1 MFGAIL
7 GDIIGSRFEFNN
19 IKTKEFE
26 LFNEDCKY
34 TDDTV
39 MSIAIAK
46 SLKESKKNNYIDLEK
61 QLDFLMHE
69 IGREYPDCGYGGMFY
84 YWMFTNGEQAY
95 NSYGNGSAM
104 RTSYCGL
111 IANSLEEALN
121 LAYRCAAI
129 THNHIEGIKGAKATT
144 ACIYLAKHNK
154 SIEEIRQYSN
164 ENYYDLNFT
173 IDQIRPTYT
182 FNATCQNSVPQ
193 AINCFLESNS
203 FIDSIRNAI
212 SIGGDSDTIAAITG
226 SIASAYY
233 EIDENLINK
242 AKEYLDDYLL
252 NIINECLI

>member
-1 MFGAIL
+1 MFGAII

-26 LFNEDCKY
+26 LFNKDCRY

-39 MSIAIAK
+39 MTISVAK
-46 SLKESKKNNYIDLEK
+46 ALKESKKNNYIDLEK
-61 QLDFLMHE
+61 QLDYWMHE
-69 IGREYPDCGYGGMFY
+69 IGRRYPDCGYGGMFY
-84 YWMFTNGEQAY
+84 YWMFINSNQAY

-111 IANSLEEALN
+111 IANSLDEALD
-121 LAYRCAAI
+121 LAQRCAAI

-154 SIEEIRQYSN
+154 SIEEIRQYIN

-173 IDQIRPTYT
+173 IDEIRPTYT
-182 FNATCQNSVPQ
+182 FNATCQKSVPQ
-193 AINCFLESNS
+193 AIECFLESNS

-233 EIDENLINK
+233 GIDEELINK

>member
-1 MFGAIL
+1 MFGAII

-26 LFNEDCKY
+26 LFNKDCRY

-39 MSIAIAK
+39 MTISVAK
-46 SLKESKKNNYIDLEK
+46 ALKESKKNNYIDLEK
-61 QLDFLMHE
+61 QLDYWMHE
-69 IGREYPDCGYGGMFY
+69 IGRRYPDCGYGDMFY
-84 YWMFTNGEQAY
+84 YWMFINSNQAY

-111 IANSLEEALN
+111 IANSLDEALD
-121 LAYRCAAI
+121 LAQRCAAI

-144 ACIYLAKHNK
+144 ACIYLAKQNK
-154 SIEEIRQYSN
+154 SINQIRQYIN

-173 IDQIRPTYT
+173 IDEIRPTYT
-182 FNATCQNSVPQ
+182 FNATCQKSVPQ
-193 AINCFLESNS
+193 AIECFLESNS

-233 EIDENLINK
+233 GIDEELINK

>member
-1 MFGAIL
+1 MFGAII

-26 LFNEDCKY
+26 LFNKDCKY

-39 MSIAIAK
+39 MTISVAK
-46 SLKESKKNNYIDLEK
+46 ALKESKKNNYIDLEK
-61 QLDFLMHE
+61 QLDYWMHE
-69 IGREYPDCGYGGMFY
+69 IGRRYPDCGYGGMFY
-84 YWMFTNGEQAY
+84 YWMFINSNQAY

-111 IANSLEEALN
+111 IANSLDEALD
-121 LAYRCAAI
+121 LAQRCAAI

-154 SIEEIRQYSN
+154 SIEEIRQYIN

-173 IDQIRPTYT
+173 IDEIRPTYT
-182 FNATCQNSVPQ
+182 FNATCQKSVPQ
-193 AINCFLESNS
+193 AIECFLESNS

-233 EIDENLINK
+233 GIDEELINK

>member
-1 MFGAIL
+1 MFGAII

-26 LFNEDCKY
+26 LFNKDCKY

-39 MSIAIAK
+39 MTISVAK
-46 SLKESKKNNYIDLEK
+46 ALKESKKNNYIDLEK
-61 QLDFLMHE
+61 QLDYWMHE
-69 IGREYPDCGYGGMFY
+69 IGRRYPDCGYGGMFY
-84 YWMFTNGEQAY
+84 YWMFINSNQAY

-111 IANSLEEALN
+111 IANSLDEALD
-121 LAYRCAAI
+121 LAQRCAAI

-144 ACIYLAKHNK
+144 ACIYLAKQNK
-154 SIEEIRQYSN
+154 SINQIRQYIN

-173 IDQIRPTYT
+173 IDEIRPTYT
-182 FNATCQNSVPQ
+182 FNATCQKSVPQ
-193 AINCFLESNS
+193 AIECFLESNS

-233 EIDENLINK
+233 GIDEELINK